1 MLYQTDKAKGY
12 LLEIALAEKLDEFLE
27 IENNHPDL
35 LEYFTVH
42 GSRTLSSTQPELN
55 LFLILTKGSGFA
67 RAVAM
72 PYVRSYNYQLG
83 IPQLIVEYSQPDA
96 PATIAGYARAVPL
109 SEPCFRDGVWI
120 ENLGMLD
127 TDYAALLL
135 DGS

>member
-72 PYVRSYNYQLG
+72 PYVRSYNQG
-83 IPQLIVEYSQPDA
+83 
-96 PATIAGYARAVPL
+96 
-109 SEPCFRDGVWI
+109 
-120 ENLGMLD
+120 
-127 TDYAALLL
+127 
-135 DGS
+135 